1 MIRVPEHLFARLLAN
16 GQASLAQDIDHVPV
30 VKFFDP
36 CGGATWL
43 ITEARPDEPDIL
55 FGLCDLGM
63 GFPELGSVR
72 LSELKSVKGR
82 LGIGLERDFFFAPR
96 YPLSVYLH
104 AALYARCTVEDDAL
118 LARAAHD
125 LGVSPSPE
133 PPVSPSDEEGE

>member
-1 MIRVPEHLFARLLAN
+1 MIVMPDHIFARLLAN

-43 ITEARPDEPDIL
+43 ITEARPDDPDIL

-63 GFPELGSVR
+63 GFPELGSVS
-72 LSELKSVKGR
+72 LAELKSVKGR

-96 YPLSVYLH
+96 YPLSVYVH
-104 AALYARCTVEDDAL
+104 AAQYARRTVEDDAVL
-118 LARAAHD
+118 GRTAQD
-125 LGVSPSPE
+125 LGVSSSTDPTVP
-133 PPVSPSDEEGE
+133 PSDQDGE